1 MLKGNW
7 RLADV
12 AKQAKVAGSLTKKR
26 RTSQSGAQVGKPSPS
41 ANVARRRPG
50 RTGYEEEWE
59 KFVASVEAE
68 LAAAFRATA
77 EFGKSPYYAPANVVK
92 RAVYRFVISS
102 HSKIKL
108 SLIERTIDLIRVA
121 HAGGK
126 VLRPLRKDFRRDGFF
141 WVLTGLH
148 LDCPAANLRKSDVTR
163 FAQHLK
169 YARRHRVPPE
179 YLIGFLLQTGSLAE
193 VYRRAQDP
201 ERREQWYLDKVNS

>member
-1 MLKGNW
+1 M
-7 RLADV
+7 V
-12 AKQAKVAGSLTKKR
+12 KQAAAAGSSAKPAKR
-26 RTSQSGAQVGKPSPS
+26 RSPHSGRQAGKSGPS
-41 ANVARRRPG
+41 ANVVRRRAG
-50 RTGYEEEWE
+50 LTGYEEAWD

-68 LAAAFRATA
+68 LANARRATA

-92 RAVYRFVISS
+92 RAVYKFVISARA
-102 HSKIKL
+102 KVKL
-108 SLIERTIDLIRVA
+108 GPLERTIDAIRVA

-126 VLRPLRKDFRRDGFF
+126 VLRTLRKDFRRDGFY

-163 FAQHLK
+163 FTQHLK

-201 ERREQWYLDKVNS
+201 ERREQWYLDRAATSSAQ